1 VGDEQRALHGPGAD
15 PFHCGELPDHFL
27 IGQLAELGLRQMAV
41 AEALGQVQDGG
52 GLAAGQADAAQRFRV
67 EGDEFA
73 GVGDAAVE
81 AFGEAR
87 EDRHRRD
94 HRDLLADDR
103 EDQRAE
109 QVHRGQAADPDVG
122 VEVGTFGDQLGEDRI
137 GFPQPGQAGT
147 DLLRSHC
154 HAVLQLRSSR
164 AGTGRAAGPL
174 GVG

>member
-1 VGDEQRALHGPGAD
+1 MGDEQRALHGPAAD
-15 PFHCGELPDHFL
+15 TFYCGELPDHFL
-27 IGQLAELGLRQMAV
+27 IGQLAELGRGQAAV

-52 GLAAGQADAAQRFRV
+52 SLTPGQADAAERFRV

-73 GVGDAAVE
+73 GVGDAGAE

-109 QVHRGQAADPDVG
+109 QVHRGQAADPDAG
-122 VEVGTFGDQLGEDRI
+122 VEVGTFGDQLGENRI
-137 GFPQPGQAGT
+137 GFPQPGQAGA
-147 DLLRSHC
+147 DLLRALS
-154 HAVLQLRSSR
+154 
-164 AGTGRAAGPL
+164 
-174 GVG
+174 